1 MRRGAQRIA
10 KFQPHALCCLTID
23 ETQDSS
29 AAALNDPHLEDVQ
42 QLESIDAAAIVN
54 AAHHGRNVVCINS
67 SIDLQFDAV
76 FARSIRILQSIWRA
90 PAKTDRIVC
99 ERNKVSRACYALM
112 VACNCSEQA
121 AYSELRTRAM
131 ERRIRISEMAERVL
145 RSELIR
151 RMPL

>member
-1 MRRGAQRIA
+1 
-10 KFQPHALCCLTID
+10 
-23 ETQDSS
+23 
-29 AAALNDPHLEDVQ
+29 
-42 QLESIDAAAIVN
+42 
-54 AAHHGRNVVCINS
+54 
-67 SIDLQFDAV
+67 
-76 FARSIRILQSIWRA
+76 
-90 PAKTDRIVC
+90 
-99 ERNKVSRACYALM
+99 M